1 MIELFGILLILF
13 LILISI
19 KLIGVITWTGVVIG
33 MLIIII
39 VVVFIAASQDTY

>member
-1 MIELFGILLILF
+1 MIELFGILLIPF

-33 MLIIII
+33 MLMVII
-39 VVVFIAASQDTY
+39 VVMFIAVSQDTY

>member
-1 MIELFGILLILF
+1 MIELFGILLIPF
-13 LILISI
+13 LILICI